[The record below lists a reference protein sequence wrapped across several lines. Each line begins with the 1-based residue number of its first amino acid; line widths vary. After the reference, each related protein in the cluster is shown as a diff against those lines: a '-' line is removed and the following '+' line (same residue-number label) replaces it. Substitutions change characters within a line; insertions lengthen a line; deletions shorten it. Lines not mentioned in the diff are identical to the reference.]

1 MVQKPGLPDTSKI
14 VSKVCAV
21 FQETDGPFGSCP
33 EESSENN
40 VRKDQRHWG
49 FLVLKREAEDTI
61 IAFKCLKSCFKSE
74 RNSPWTLEM
83 GQEVMV

>member
-49 FLVLKREAEDTI
+49 FSVLKREAQDMS
-61 IAFKCLKSCFKSE
+61 IAFRYLKSCFKS
-74 RNSPWTLEM
+74 
-83 GQEVMV
+83 